1 MRKSFLT
8 LGAAI
13 AALSLVAPATAMAA
27 DADRYAGP
35 NRFETAIAVA
45 SAFGTADVV
54 YLARG
59 DQQVDAVSGGR
70 LQTGPVLLVNEDA
83 AVQALV
89 KSKIADLK
97 ATKVVVLGGEGAVSE
112 AAAKAVAGD
121 ATISRLA
128 GANRFGTAVAI
139 SKSLHPSDGDGTEVY
154 LANGLTL
161 VDALV
166 GGQIKGNAPIL
177 LTNGSGA
184 LPKETADEI
193 KRLAPAKV
201 TALGG
206 EGAVLP
212 SELTEAAKLGKT
224 PTANAETKARA
235 DLVKA
240 SREAHMAV
248 EGWYTVSGKTL
259 DEFLASKAATLA
271 PLAASAD
278 QTAKDDYAKA
288 KAALALTFPK
298 VLPTDVK
305 TDEDTEAIFG
315 VDGAAAVGT
324 AKAATN
330 AATDKTDAKTYKG
343 LQAIDKAIQADTG
356 ATNTAKGQSADALIA
371 ANKAI
376 TDADAAVAAG
386 PTKEQIAK
394 YETGAA
400 ENRIAGNNRF
410 ETAAAIAA
418 VAYPNGTGAA
428 MVYAANGSAF
438 ADASVAGYLDNKA
451 ELAGPVVLVALDTI
465 PATTDAYVK
474 AAKAGNSALAG
485 KFKALGG
492 NGVIADS
499 VVTGMLD
506 LLK

>member
-59 DQQVDAVSGGR
+59 DQQVDAVSGGK

-121 ATISRLA
+121 ATVSRLA

-177 LTNGSGA
+177 LTNGSGT

-224 PTANAETKARA
+224 PTAKAETKARA

-248 EGWYTVSGKTL
+248 EGWYTIADGKTL
-259 DEFLASKAATLA
+259 NDFMGTTNGCAVTDANKDNLAT
-271 PLAASAD
+271 
-278 QTAKDDYAKA
+278 
-288 KAALALTFPK
+288 TFPK
-298 VLPTDVK
+298 VLATDIK
-305 TDEDTEAIFG
+305 SDCAATIFA
-315 VDGAAAVGT
+315 VDGATTAGDKTAAD
-324 AKAATN
+324 AKAGDT
-330 AATDKTDAKTYKG
+330 TDAKTYKG
-343 LQAIDKAIQADTG
+343 LQAIDKAIKKDAK

-371 ANKAI
+371 AKKAI
-376 TDADAAVAAG
+376 TDADTAVASG

-394 YETGAA
+394 YETSAA

-438 ADASVAGYLDNKA
+438 ADASVAGYLDNKT

-474 AAKAGNSALAG
+474 AAKARHSALAG

-506 LLK
+506 LLKQAR

>member
-59 DQQVDAVSGGR
+59 DQQVDAVSGGK

-112 AAAKAVAGD
+112 AVAKAVAGD
-121 ATISRLA
+121 ATVSRLA

-177 LTNGSGA
+177 LTNGSGT

-212 SELTEAAKLGKT
+212 SELSAAAALGKGDAA
-224 PTANAETKARA
+224 TAEAKAKA
-235 DLVKA
+235 DLLKA
-240 SREAHMAV
+240 QREAHMAV
-248 EGWYTVSGKTL
+248 DGWHTIAANVTL
-259 DEFLASKAATLA
+259 DTFMEKCLVAPTLKAAIET
-271 PLAASAD
+271 
-278 QTAKDDYAKA
+278 
-288 KAALALTFPK
+288 TFPK
-298 VLPTDVK
+298 IMPSDLPTGC
-305 TDEDTEAIFG
+305 EGPEIFA
-315 VDGAAAVGT
+315 VDGA
-324 AKAATN
+324 N
-330 AATDKTDAKTYKG
+330 AAGKMSAADTAAKNTTDARTYKG
-343 LQAIDKAIQADTG
+343 LKTINDAVQADATKSETEKAQSALDFSKAKDAVTAADKAVAD
-356 ATNTAKGQSADALIA
+356 
-371 ANKAI
+371 
-376 TDADAAVAAG
+376 G
-386 PTKEQIAK
+386 PTQEQIAK
-394 YETGAA
+394 YETSAA

-451 ELAGPVVLVALDTI
+451 ELAGPVVLVSLDTI

>member
-248 EGWYTVSGKTL
+248 EGWYTIADGKTL
-259 DEFLASKAATLA
+259 NDFMDT
-271 PLAASAD
+271 
-278 QTAKDDYAKA
+278 TNGCAKA
-288 KAALALTFPK
+288 DANKDNLATTFPK
-298 VLPTDVK
+298 VLDTDIK
-305 TDEDTEAIFG
+305 TDCAANIFA
-315 VDGAAAVGT
+315 VDGATTAGNKAAAD
-324 AKAATN
+324 AKAGDT
-330 AATDKTDAKTYKG
+330 TDAKTYKG